1 MYLKHLRSLC
11 VLNQDLSFQ
20 EEDLWTA
27 HLQGIASWNSQDS
40 AAVWVSF
47 ASQESFRLCIYGLF
61 LLDTQIAVPCNTR
74 RFLSISEI
82 LWDLPPATQLWDA
95 TSADEWTMLLLE
107 EIRDG
112 TVSTPAIRTYGLQPQ
127 DRMFLPQVTQSLM
140 TGEKKTRLLE
150 RISACPFATLCVLAA
165 LDSLV
170 RDFTYCYY
178 QMPPV
183 LLDPSAYH
191 CLSPAQNRPINAA
204 VTLIIDNVLTDPD
217 MTTQLSRLSRLMAW
231 TVRLGLSEPDDLVV
245 SGIADTA
252 LAAGLA
258 TAAHCVLGSA
268 NAKRRAFAGKQ
279 RRFGEDSSMT
289 AWEDLLKTVTVVCN
303 STLDITPRAPPW
315 MTALGYRMLLLLW
328 RILRRA
334 IREVERSPPPLATRA
349 GSFSPANI
357 IISLVCE
364 KVQEHL
370 VDQNAELTSQ
380 NPRLVESGFLH
391 LLIQIFDADL
401 TPMGDVIS
409 KILREIMNMP
419 DIYQFSYMT

>member
-1 MYLKHLRSLC
+1 L
-11 VLNQDLSFQ
+11 
-20 EEDLWTA
+20 
-27 HLQGIASWNSQDS
+27 
-40 AAVWVSF
+40 
-47 ASQESFRLCIYGLF
+47 
-61 LLDTQIAVPCNTR
+61 
-74 RFLSISEI
+74 LSISEI

-95 TSADEWTMLLLE
+95 TSAEEWTLILLE
-107 EIRDG
+107 EMRDG
-112 TVSTPAIRTYGLQPQ
+112 TVSNLAIPTYGLQPQ
-127 DRMFLPQVTQSLM
+127 DRLFLPQVSQSLM
-140 TGEKKTRLLE
+140 SGEKKTRLLK
-150 RISACPFATLCVLAA
+150 RLSSCPFATLCVLAA

-204 VTLIIDNVLTDPD
+204 VTLIVENVLTDPE
-217 MTTQLSRLSRLMAW
+217 MTSQLGRLTRLMAW

-252 LAAGLA
+252 LTAGLA

-268 NAKRRAFAGKQ
+268 NAKRRAFAGKH

-289 AWEDLLKTVTVVCN
+289 AWEDLLKTVTVVYD
-303 STLDITPRAPPW
+303 STLDVTPRAPPW

-334 IREVERSPPPLATRA
+334 IREVECSNPPLAVRA

-357 IISLVCE
+357 IITLVCE

-370 VDQNAELTSQ
+370 LDQNTELTSQ
-380 NPRLVESGFLH
+380 NPRLVESGFLR
-391 LLIQIFDADL
+391 LMVRIFDADL
-401 TPMGDVIS
+401 TPMGVVVS
-409 KILREIMNMP
+409 KILREIMDML
-419 DIYQFSYMT
+419 DIYQFDYMT